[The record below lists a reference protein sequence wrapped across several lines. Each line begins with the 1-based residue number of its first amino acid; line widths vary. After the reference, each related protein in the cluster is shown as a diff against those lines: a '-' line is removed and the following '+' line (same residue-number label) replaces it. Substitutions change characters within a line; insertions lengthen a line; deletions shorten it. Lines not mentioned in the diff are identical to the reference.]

1 LKAGGNAID
10 AAVAT
15 AFALSVVEPNASG
28 PGGGGLVLCKMAN
41 QPDIMML
48 DYREKAPSQ
57 IRPETYYRT
66 PQSFDSLSLI
76 AGPVVGV
83 PGMVA
88 GLFLLHEKF
97 GALSIEKVLQ
107 PAIELGVKG
116 LEVTENFASI
126 ITLKYDLIVNNQAT
140 AQIYLKDFI
149 PPEAGSIITNPDL
162 SGTMRLLAEKG
173 SGEFYSG
180 QIAADIVKSVRD
192 NGGLMILEDLN
203 QYRPEFR
210 QPVRGTYRGYRIVSS
225 APPGSGAFL
234 IQLLN
239 IMEGYD
245 LKGLNRNSA
254 AYIHQ
259 FAEAMKMVFHD
270 RAACLGDPDFSPIPV
285 DKLIAKD
292 YAATLRKMITP
303 KKARFDYQPMQMA
316 TDESGST
323 SHLSVVDRDGNI
335 VALTQTIN
343 YFFGSGITV
352 PGRGMLLN
360 NEIMDFS
367 SKPELP
373 NSIAPDKRPASS
385 MSPTIVFKQDRPVLT
400 IGSPGAKRIISAL
413 AQTLIN
419 MIDFNMSMDDAI
431 EAPRIHAIG
440 QKLYVEA
447 RISPDIIEQLKAWGH
462 KVVLKD
468 DFDNYFGGAQGIFID
483 PETGILHG
491 GADSRRDGV
500 AVGY

>member
-1 LKAGGNAID
+1 
-10 AAVAT
+10 
-15 AFALSVVEPNASG
+15 
-28 PGGGGLVLCKMAN
+28 
-41 QPDIMML
+41 
-48 DYREKAPSQ
+48 
-57 IRPETYYRT
+57 
-66 PQSFDSLSLI
+66 
-76 AGPVVGV
+76 
-83 PGMVA
+83 
-88 GLFLLHEKF
+88 
-97 GALSIEKVLQ
+97 
-107 PAIELGVKG
+107 
-116 LEVTENFASI
+116 
-126 ITLKYDLIVNNQAT
+126 
-140 AQIYLKDFI
+140 
-149 PPEAGSIITNPDL
+149 
-162 SGTMRLLAEKG
+162 
-173 SGEFYSG
+173 
-180 QIAADIVKSVRD
+180 
-192 NGGLMILEDLN
+192 
-203 QYRPEFR
+203 
-210 QPVRGTYRGYRIVSS
+210 
-225 APPGSGAFL
+225 
-234 IQLLN
+234 
-239 IMEGYD
+239 
-245 LKGLNRNSA
+245 
-254 AYIHQ
+254 
-259 FAEAMKMVFHD
+259 
-270 RAACLGDPDFSPIPV
+270 
-285 DKLIAKD
+285 
-292 YAATLRKMITP
+292 MITP